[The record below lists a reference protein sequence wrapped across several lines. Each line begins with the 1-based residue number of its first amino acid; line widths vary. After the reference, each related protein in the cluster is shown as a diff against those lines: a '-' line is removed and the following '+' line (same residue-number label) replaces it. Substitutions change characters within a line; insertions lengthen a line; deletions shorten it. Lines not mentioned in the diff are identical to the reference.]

1 MKMQK
6 MQLMEYLKMI
16 FVIYDK
22 VSYKRIIAYIQKKKI
37 YTQSED
43 VAMESS

>member
-1 MKMQK
+1 
-6 MQLMEYLKMI
+6 MI
-16 FVIYDK
+16 KLATKGSLLTFK
-22 VSYKRIIAYIQKKKI
+22 KKKKI